1 MCDHFVGRVDE
12 DRPLGGRPSAEN
24 GRFFAGGRK
33 VLITVVIIFFCLP
46 AAFRRAVQLNP
57 VYAYPYYNLACLL
70 SLLAGEGY

>member
-1 MCDHFVGRVDE
+1 MCNHFVQCTDVGR
-12 DRPLGGRPSAEN
+12 PFGGRLSAEN

-57 VYAYPYYNLACLL
+57 VYAYPYYNLACML